1 MMPPRIAG
9 GGARAYRRSHATK
22 RPPMKP
28 AAAALALTLAALSPL
43 AAAAGSSA
51 WEQAQ
56 GGAVR
61 AVVASEPQ
69 PDGSMRAALEIDLK
83 PGWKTYWIDPGSSG
97 VPPTVELAVDGV
109 PVAVAM
115 DLPAPRRFDDGY
127 SSFAGYGGPVAL
139 ALSFKPPAD
148 AETLHFSVFL
158 GICETIC
165 IPVQAML
172 SVDMAAGSTG
182 DDAAVDAAFAALPA
196 AARPDFGVTSAWVE
210 GDELIVATAVPDGGS
225 QVELFVA
232 STPSFVFGEPKASAD
247 GRGFR
252 VPLLDRPADPVAA
265 PEAARYTL
273 IAGDE
278 AVTGAVPVSGHP

>member
-1 MMPPRIAG
+1 
-9 GGARAYRRSHATK
+9 
-22 RPPMKP
+22 MKP
-28 AAAALALTLAALSPL
+28 AAAALALTLAAPTFAGLSPL

-61 AVVASEPQ
+61 VVVASRPQ
-69 PDGSMRAALEIDLK
+69 PDGSTRAALEIELK
-83 PGWKTYWIDPGSSG
+83 PGWKTYWVDPGSSG
-97 VPPTVELAVDGV
+97 VPPTVALTADGA

-127 SSFAGYGGPVAL
+127 SSFAGYGASVAL
-139 ALSFKPPAD
+139 ALSFRPPAGAKSAVLD
-148 AETLHFSVFL
+148 FSVFL

-165 IPVQAML
+165 IPVQATL
-172 SVDMAAGSTG
+172 SVDTAAGSAG

-196 AARPDFGVTSAWVE
+196 AARPGFGIASAWVE
-210 GDELIVATAVPDGGS
+210 GDELIVATAVPDGAAA
-225 QVELFVA
+225 VELFVA

-252 VPLLDRPADPVAA
+252 VPLLDRPAEAIVAT
-265 PEAARYTL
+265 EAARYTL
-273 IAGDE
+273 IADGE
-278 AVTGAVPVSGHP
+278 AVAGTIPVSGHP